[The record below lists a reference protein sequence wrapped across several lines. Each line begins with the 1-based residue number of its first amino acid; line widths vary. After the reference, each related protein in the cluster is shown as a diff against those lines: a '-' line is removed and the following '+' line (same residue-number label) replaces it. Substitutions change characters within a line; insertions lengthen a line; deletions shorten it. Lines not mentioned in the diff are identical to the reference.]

1 MSANTNT
8 MPPELIGKTPV
19 ECLQDTDNH
28 KIPLSGSGILT
39 FKKDVRFRDAK
50 GASRRI
56 EWLTNQSHVSYL
68 TGVAFNKPG
77 QPRVFAVAYD
87 ILGQQEKEVMRPQ
100 VEPLVQEIVTAEL
113 AKFKAVME
121 DKLAEL
127 EASVEVLRN
136 QIKVQHQAKGRG

>member
-1 MSANTNT
+1 MSEHTNAT
-8 MPPELIGKTPV
+8 PPELIGKTPV

-39 FKKDVRFRDAK
+39 FKKDARFRDAK

-56 EWLTNQSHVSYL
+56 EWLTNQGHISYL

-100 VEPLVQEIVTAEL
+100 VEPLVREIATAEL
-113 AKFKAVME
+113 AKFKAAIE
-121 DKLAEL
+121 DKLTEL

-136 QIKVQHQAKGRG
+136 QAKIQHQAKARG